1 MKFQIKINSIFRLVL
16 FYSIKLFKT
25 FTMCLSFLSFSF
37 HLKNYSINFI
47 SIYVIILNRI
57 FSNNIPFQSIVLDNY
72 LY

>member
-1 MKFQIKINSIFRLVL
+1 LVL

-57 FSNNIPFQSIVLDNY
+57 FSNNIPFQSIIY
-72 LY
+72 LYSMLNFIL